1 MVSSFT
7 MIIGR
12 FFFARFTDVY
22 GRGPMFFYSFL
33 IIIASVIMIA
43 QVDSVTILIASA
55 LLYGIG
61 STISMPA
68 LMALI
73 ADTSDAQ
80 VRGRVYSFFYGAFDI
95 GVLSAGVSLG
105 FLADLFGLRDMF
117 MISAVM
123 GFAAALFFMLT
134 IQPRVGISVRWT
146 LIGK

>member
-1 MVSSFT
+1 
-7 MIIGR
+7 
-12 FFFARFTDVY
+12 
-22 GRGPMFFYSFL
+22 
-33 IIIASVIMIA
+33 MIA
-43 QVDSVTILIASA
+43 QVDSVTILIAAA

-80 VRGRVYSFFYGAFDI
+80 IRGRVYSFFYGAFDI